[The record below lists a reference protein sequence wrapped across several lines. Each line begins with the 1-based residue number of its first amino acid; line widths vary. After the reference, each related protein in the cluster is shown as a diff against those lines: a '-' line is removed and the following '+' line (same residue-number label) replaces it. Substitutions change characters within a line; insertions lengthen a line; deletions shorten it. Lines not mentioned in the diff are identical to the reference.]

1 MQNDRFLFP
10 NCGKYKANGTG
21 KESQKKIQNPR
32 QKIQKL
38 FYILLKL
45 SHTHIYL
52 SGSSDD
58 PHAGVGFAMPTTLL
72 PIVYDFHPW
81 NSRISVLILTTR
93 LHRVALFSIY
103 APSTIQDTPLQ
114 TFTAVNISSGI
125 SSIIS
130 LTTTNPNAFQS

>member
-1 MQNDRFLFP
+1 MTGSSSKLLQIQ
-10 NCGKYKANGTG
+10 GKWYRERK
-21 KESQKKIQNPR
+21 QKKSKTR
-32 QKIQKL
+32 GKKKIQKL

-45 SHTHIYL
+45 SHTHIYF

-58 PHAGVGFAMPTTLL
+58 PHAGVAFAMPTPLL

-81 NSRISVLILTTR
+81 NSRISVLILNTR

-114 TFTAVNISSGI
+114 TFTVNISSGI